1 MQVHDRPESPPAL
14 AALAR
19 CDPFWIIRI
28 HAYFGAFDAHNLL
41 EVRQPSRKTKVS
53 KLSVKLP
60 SRIQIKTDPYQPLSY
75 VVKSYTHIS
84 TSLMKEKH
92 GSE

>member
-1 MQVHDRPESPPAL
+1 MQMHDGPKSAPVLMAPTRYE
-14 AALAR
+14 
-19 CDPFWIIRI
+19 PFWIMRI
-28 HAYFGAFDAHNLL
+28 HAHFGDFDAHNIL
-41 EVRQPSRKTKVS
+41 EARQPSRKTKVS

-84 TSLMKEKH
+84 TSLIKEKH